1 MPKLPVRRALI
12 GLAVAVLTT
21 TVVATPAEANPKPVT
36 PSKAQP
42 NGAVPGGFSNWNAVY
57 AFQTRLNAAAERIL
71 AAGGAGTASIVAG
84 PENRELR
91 VYWPGEVPAAVR
103 KLADGLDVPVVF
115 LPARF
120 THRELVD
127 QARRLAADPRVAQAA
142 PEADG
147 SGLAVTVTG
156 QLGQSDRAG
165 LQAGTT
171 VPLTIT
177 VGPRQQVA
185 SRQADTPPFWGG
197 SAYEDGF
204 IGCSN
209 GFPIRFGDVYRMIV
223 AAHCVVDGDHV
234 SIPNRSGTAGT
245 VSSSSG
251 CRDTALIDYPSGLAP
266 RIYTGPP
273 NSSTSVEVLG
283 ATSDFVGNLVAT
295 GGAVSGEHLNI
306 PVRAVDVFTNLN
318 GVSSCAPGRYGPF
331 TQAAYQTATCAIT
344 SGDSGGPV
352 YSYVGSNVLA
362 RGTITS
368 GSSGT
373 ATCNGDTQGSRTV
386 TYAPL
391 FRPAGDPQVGSL
403 DFYRAAPPPA
413 TIFNLSG
420 RWIAAGTT
428 GPFISVNETTI
439 SVDMSMFGRP
449 TAHGSVVDSSTISVT
464 FPDDATYTGTLLP
477 DLSIRWSNGTTWLK
491 GARSTI
497 FDLNGKW
504 TGGTGPGPFISV
516 NANDISVDMSAFGRP
531 TAHGSV
537 IDSSTISVT
546 FPDDRTNT
554 GRLLS
559 PNSILW
565 SDNTLW
571 TKI

>member
-1 MPKLPVRRALI
+1 MS
-12 GLAVAVLTT
+12 VA
-21 TVVATPAEANPKPVT
+21 ATPAAADPKPLT
-36 PSKAQP
+36 PSTAQP
-42 NGAVPGGFSNWNAVY
+42 SDAVPRGFSDWTEVY

-71 AAGGAGTASIVAG
+71 AAGGAGIASIVAA

-91 VYWPGEVPAAVR
+91 VYWPGELPAAVR

-127 QARRLAADPRVAQAA
+127 QARRLVADPQVAQAA
-142 PEADG
+142 PLADG

-156 QLGQSDRAG
+156 QPGQGDRAG
-165 LQAGTT
+165 LQAGTA

-177 VGPRQQVA
+177 VGPRQQGA
-185 SRQADTPPFWGG
+185 SRQVDTPPFWGG

-209 GFPIRFGDVYRMIV
+209 GFPIRFGDVFRMIV
-223 AAHCVVDGDHV
+223 AAHCVSDGDNIT
-234 SIPNRSGTAGT
+234 IPNQPGTAGT

-251 CRDTALIDYPSGLAP
+251 CRDTALINYSGGSAP

-306 PVRAVDVFTNLN
+306 PVLAVDVFTNLN
-318 GVSSCAPGRYGPF
+318 GVSACAPGRFGPF
-331 TQAAYQTATCAIT
+331 SQAAYQTATCAIT

-352 YSYVGSNVLA
+352 YSYAGQNVLA

-368 GSSGT
+368 GSFGT
-373 ATCNGDTQGSRTV
+373 ATCPNGDTRGSRTV

-391 FRPAGDPQVGSL
+391 FRPAGDREVGSL
-403 DFYRAAPPPA
+403 DFYRAVPPPA
-413 TIFNLSG
+413 TFFNLSG
-420 RWIAAGTT
+420 RWTDGATT

-439 SVDMSMFGRP
+439 SVDMSAFGRP
-449 TAHGSVVDSSTISVT
+449 TARGSVTSSSTISVT
-464 FPDDATYTGTLLP
+464 FPDDATYTGVLLP
-477 DLSIRWSNGTTWLK
+477 SNVIRWSNGSTWSK
-491 GARSTI
+491 IAAPTI

-516 NANDISVDMSAFGRP
+516 NGTSISVDMSAFGRP
-531 TAHGSV
+531 TARGFV
-537 IDSSTISVT
+537 INSSTISVT
-546 FPDDRTNT
+546 YPDDRTNT
-554 GRLLS
+554 GQLLS
-559 PNSILW
+559 PNTIFW